1 MISRLYPTSQDFFLS
16 LERGMKLLED
26 CGPAPDESARQDLK
40 DLLSVFITA
49 TIEMDPQAIKDP
61 DMDKKLAG
69 VRMALLKA
77 YNLGKEHAK
86 EKDAPENPGASG

>member
-16 LERGMKLLED
+16 LDRGIQLLKNP
-26 CGPAPDESARQDLK
+26 GPAPDEAALQDLK
-40 DLLSVFITA
+40 DLLSVFITT
-49 TIEMDPQAIKDP
+49 TIEMDPKAIQDP

>member
-16 LERGMKLLED
+16 LERGMKLLTD
-26 CGPAPDESARQDLK
+26 PGPPPDEAARNDLK

-49 TIEMDPQAIKDP
+49 TIEMDPKAVKDP
-61 DMDKKLAG
+61 DLDKKLAG

-77 YNLGKEHAK
+77 YNLGKEHAI
-86 EKDAPENPGASG
+86 KDLVQKG